1 MPRLLLPLVPDGA
14 TRVSPFV
21 SVIQENG
28 QWTWMAGVLPIFSH
42 PHNDRDS
49 FRMFTAQLVCLGS
62 CKQVDVVKAFGV
74 SVISVKR
81 AVQQYREHGPASF
94 FEPRGV
100 RGATVMTPAVIQQAQ
115 MLLNQECSRQETA
128 QRLQIKVDTLGKAI
142 QKGKL
147 TQGSAV
153 PNENVSS
160 TSSSNDSQTCPS
172 NTSDK
177 SQRGVRD
184 AAAAEGLGVA
194 CTRVV
199 ERVSAAMGLLP
210 GGAPM
215 EYENCRDVTFG
226 GVLCALPALE
236 QNGLFRHLDRCF
248 PTLPGYYTTLQ
259 VFTLLGFMALCR
271 IRTVEQL
278 QYHPPGELGKLLGL
292 DRIPEVR
299 CLRNKLTQLTSGQGA
314 EIWGARLSEDWM
326 QADPE
331 LAGALYI
338 DGHVQLYHG
347 KLTKLPPRFV
357 SRQRLCLRGVTNY
370 WVNDALGQP
379 FFVIERPLDQGLLE
393 AIRNDIV
400 PRLLKEVPQQ
410 PSQKQLDDDPYR
422 HRFLLLFDR
431 EGYSPAFFQEMWQTH
446 RIACTTYHKYPRE
459 DWPADEFQ
467 ETEVTLS
474 HGERALMKLA
484 ERGVRIGS
492 RTQERL
498 WVREVRKLTESGH
511 QTSLIST
518 AYGSDAIH
526 DAGALFSRWS
536 QENSFQYAMQH
547 FGIDLLN
554 EYGTDGFPAPKQAV
568 VNPARRELDTRRRT
582 LQGRL
587 TRKHAEY
594 AAQTLHP
601 EADEKKIKQWQ
612 KRQAA
617 LLEAIEHLEHEL
629 SEVKQLQSQ
638 TPKHLAWDDLPEEA
652 QFQQLAPSRKRLLD
666 TVKMIAY
673 RAETA
678 MVGIL
683 RENLSRADDGRSL
696 IQDLFRQDADVMLD
710 EAHQRLEV
718 RVHPFANPRSNR
730 AIAHLLE
737 HLNAAE
743 TINAAETTC
752 PGTKLM
758 LAYSLLGPET

>member
-1 MPRLLLPLVPDGA
+1 MPQLLLPLVPDGA
-14 TRVSPFV
+14 TRVSPSI

-28 QWTWMAGVLPIFSH
+28 QWTWMAGLLPMFCH
-42 PHNDRDS
+42 PQDDRAS
-49 FRMFTAQLVCLGS
+49 FRMFIAQLVCLGS
-62 CKQVDVVKAFGV
+62 CKQVDIIKAFGV
-74 SVISVKR
+74 SAPSVKR
-81 AVQQYREHGPASF
+81 AVKQYREHGPASF

-100 RGATVMTPAVIQQAQ
+100 RGATVMTAEVIQQAQ
-115 MLLNQECSRQETA
+115 ELLNQGFTRHETA
-128 QRLQIKVDTLGKAI
+128 QRLEIKVDTLGKAI

-147 TQGSAV
+147 MQASATAA
-153 PNENVSS
+153 EE
-160 TSSSNDSQTCPS
+160 SSSPSPS
-172 NTSDK
+172 NSSQASPSEASDK
-177 SQRGVRD
+177 SQRAVQD

-199 ERVSAAMGLLP
+199 ERVSAAIGLLP
-210 GGAPM
+210 GGASTQ
-215 EYENCRDVTFG
+215 YKDCRDVTFG

-236 QNGLFRHLDRCF
+236 QNGLFRHLDGCF
-248 PTLPGYYTTLQ
+248 PTLSGYYTTVQ

-271 IRTVEQL
+271 IKAVEQL

-299 CLRNKLTQLTSGQGA
+299 CLRTKLKLLSSSQCP

-326 QADPE
+326 QAAPE

-347 KLTKLPPRFV
+347 SLTKLPPRFV
-357 SRQRLCLRGVTNY
+357 SRQRLCLRGITNY

-379 FFVIERPLDQGLLE
+379 FFVVERPVDQGMLE

-410 PSQKQLDDDPYR
+410 PSQQQLDDDPYL
-422 HRFLLLFDR
+422 HRFQLLFDR
-431 EGYSPAFFQEMWQTH
+431 EGYSPAFFREMWKQ
-446 RIACTTYHKYPRE
+446 RIACTTYRKYART
-459 DWPADEFQ
+459 DWPRDEFQ
-467 ETEVTLS
+467 ETEVTLAN
-474 HGERALMKLA
+474 GECVLMKLA

-492 RTQERL
+492 RPQERL

-518 AYGSDAIH
+518 AYGAEAIQ

-536 QENSFQYAMQH
+536 QENFFQYAMEH

-554 EYGTDGFPAPKQAV
+554 EYRTDGFPAPKQPV

-601 EADEKKIKQWQ
+601 EADEKKIEQWQ

-617 LLEAIEHLEHEL
+617 LVEAIEHLEHEL

-638 TPKHLAWDDLPEEA
+638 TPKHLPWDDLPEAA

-696 IQDLFRQDADVMLD
+696 IQELFRQDADIKLD

-718 RVHPFANPRSNR
+718 HVHPFANPRSNR
-730 AIAHLLE
+730 AVAHLLE
-737 HLNAAE
+737 HLNTAE
-743 TINAAETTC
+743 MTC
-752 PGTKLM
+752 PGTKLT
-758 LAYSLLGPET
+758 LAYSLLGPKT

>member
-1 MPRLLLPLVPDGA
+1 MPQLLLPLIPDGA
-14 TRVSPFV
+14 TQVSPFI
-21 SVIQENG
+21 SVVQENG
-28 QWTWMAGVLPIFSH
+28 QWTWVAGLLPVFSH
-42 PHNDRDS
+42 PQDDRNS
-49 FRMFTAQLVCLGS
+49 FRMFTAQLVCIGS
-62 CKQVDVVKAFGV
+62 CKQVDIVKAFGV
-74 SVISVKR
+74 SPISVKR
-81 AVQQYREHGPASF
+81 AVKQYRNCGPGSF
-94 FEPRGV
+94 FEPRRV
-100 RGATVMTPAVIQQAQ
+100 RGASVMTPVVIQQAQ
-115 MLLNQECSRQETA
+115 ELLNQGVSRQETA
-128 QRLQIKVDTLGKAI
+128 QRLGIKVDTLAKAI

-147 TQGSAV
+147 TERSDP
-153 PNENVSS
+153 PNEEASS
-160 TSSSNDSQTCPS
+160 TSPSNGSQVCPS
-172 NTSDK
+172 QASDK
-177 SQRGVRD
+177 SQRGVQD

-199 ERVSAAMGLLP
+199 ERVSAAVGLLP
-210 GGAPM
+210 GGAPT

-248 PTLPGYYTTLQ
+248 PTLPGYYTPLQ
-259 VFTLLGFMALCR
+259 VFSLLGFMALCR
-271 IRTVEQL
+271 IKTVEQL

-299 CLRNKLTQLTSGQGA
+299 CLRNKLTLLSCGQGP
-314 EIWGARLSEDWM
+314 EIWGARLSADWM

-347 KLTKLPPRFV
+347 KLTKLPPRYV

-410 PSQKQLDDDPYR
+410 PSQEKLDADPHR

-431 EGYSPAFFQEMWQTH
+431 EGYSPAFFQAMWQKH

-459 DWPADEFQ
+459 DWPTHEFQ
-467 ETEVTLS
+467 ETEVTL
-474 HGERALMKLA
+474 GNCERVLMKLA

-492 RTQERL
+492 RPQERL
-498 WVREVRKLTESGH
+498 WVREVRKLTTSGH

-518 AYGSDAIH
+518 AYGSDARH

-536 QENSFQYAMQH
+536 QENFFQYAMQH
-547 FGIDLLN
+547 YGIDLQ
-554 EYGTDGFPAPKQAV
+554 Y
-568 VNPARRELDTRRRT
+568 
-582 LQGRL
+582 
-587 TRKHAEY
+587 AEY

-601 EADEKKIKQWQ
+601 EADAKKVEQWQ
-612 KRQAA
+612 QRQAA
-617 LLEAIEHLEHEL
+617 LVEAIEQLEHEL

-638 TPKHLAWDDLPEEA
+638 TPKHLAWEDLPEEA
-652 QFQQLAPSRKRLLD
+652 QFQQLGPSRKRLLD
-666 TVKMIAY
+666 TVKMVAY

-710 EAHQRLEV
+710 EVHQRLEV

-737 HLNAAE
+737 HLTAAE
-743 TINAAETTC
+743 MIC
-752 PGTKLM
+752 PGTNLK
-758 LAYSLLGPET
+758 LAYSLLGPNP